1 MSHSSHAMR
10 ETKGLGDS
18 ELTKTINNTSAKRL
32 FTKTVCVRSFY
43 IRKKKAAT
51 AIETWTFSTF
61 GKTLEKVMS
70 YSNGDKAYQL
80 RNALQAHLSI

>member
-32 FTKTVCVRSFY
+32 FIKTVCVRSFY
-43 IRKKKAAT
+43 IRKKIAGLV
-51 AIETWTFSTF
+51 S
-61 GKTLEKVMS
+61 L
-70 YSNGDKAYQL
+70 L
-80 RNALQAHLSI
+80 LH